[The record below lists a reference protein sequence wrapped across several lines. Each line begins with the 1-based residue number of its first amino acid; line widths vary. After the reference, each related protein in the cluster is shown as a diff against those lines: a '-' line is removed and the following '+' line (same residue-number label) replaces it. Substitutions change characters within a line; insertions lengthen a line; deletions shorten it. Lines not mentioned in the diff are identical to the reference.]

1 MKKGLAQILE
11 AKYIE
16 FWNGEAWM
24 ECGSL
29 RLCASKKSRFEIFA
43 QIEE

>member
-29 RLCASKKSRFEIFA
+29 CLCASKKSRFEIFA